1 MMAMGMVKRLNSRRR
16 RRGEGGAVMREIA
29 ELSKICASLAKS
41 DLSVE
46 MLDVMISEFSR
57 HGLSGDFARKIFS
70 LVLEERGRYGGEG
83 TPESGLKL
91 REFASRA
98 LELQRMGREVYRL
111 ELGEPDFTAPP
122 SAVEAA
128 CKAIREGYSK
138 YGPANGIKELRAAI
152 ASKLSE
158 RFGLDLKPDNI
169 AVTAGGT
176 FAVYGSIEAVTG
188 LGDEVIVIEPA
199 WPLYA
204 HQVRWLGRRP
214 KIIKTRFEDNWDPVN
229 MIQEKVSRLTKLII
243 LNYPNNPTGRVLD
256 ERSIRAI
263 IEIAEDYG
271 AWILSDEVYMDFC
284 YRDGFESILKLGT
297 ERTIMVNSFSKTWGM
312 TGFRVGYVVS
322 DPETAAR
329 VARAQN
335 TAITC
340 IPEFVQRAALAALND
355 EESARRNVELIGMR
369 LRILYEELSRSR
381 LIEVRPPE
389 GAMYIF
395 PRINVEG
402 FDSWRFAW
410 KLLEEKGVAI
420 APGACFGQSYN
431 NHLRISAVLDE
442 KPLREAC
449 RRIREAVE
457 EYC

>member
-1 MMAMGMVKRLNSRRR
+1 MKLRDE
-16 RRGEGGAVMREIA
+16 GEAAMRELA
-29 ELSKICASLAKS
+29 ELSRLCADLARS
-41 DLSVE
+41 DLSPE
-46 MLDVMISEFSR
+46 ILERMISEFAG
-57 HGLSGDFARKIFS
+57 HGLSSDLARKLFS
-70 LVLEERGRYGGEG
+70 LILEEGERIRGRGAS
-83 TPESGLKL
+83 ESGLKL

-98 LELQRMGREVYRL
+98 LELQRMGREIFRL
-111 ELGEPDFTAPP
+111 ELGEPDFTAPS

-138 YGPANGIKELRAAI
+138 YGPANGIKELRASI

-158 RFGLDLKPDNI
+158 KFKLDLKPDNVAI
-169 AVTAGGT
+169 TAGGT
-176 FAVYGSIEAVTG
+176 FGVYGSIEAATE

-214 KIIKTRFEDNWDPVN
+214 RIIRTRFEDDWDPVS
-229 MIQEKVSRLTKLII
+229 MIQDEISRMTRLII
-243 LNYPNNPTGRVLD
+243 LNYPNNPTGKVLD
-256 ERSIRAI
+256 EKSMRAI
-263 IEIAEDYG
+263 IELAEDHG

-284 YRDGFESILKLGT
+284 YRDGFKSILELGA
-297 ERTIMVNSFSKTWGM
+297 ERAIMVNSFSKTWGM
-312 TGFRVGYVVS
+312 TGFRVGYVIS
-322 DPETAAR
+322 DAETVAR

-355 EESARRNVELIGMR
+355 EEAARRNIELIGAR
-369 LRILYEELSRSR
+369 LKILYEELSRSR
-381 LIEVRPPE
+381 LIEVKPPE

-395 PRINVEG
+395 PRINVEN

-431 NHLRISAVLDE
+431 NHIRISAVLDE

-457 EYC
+457 EYS

>member
-1 MMAMGMVKRLNSRRR
+1 
-16 RRGEGGAVMREIA
+16 MRELA
-29 ELSKICASLAKS
+29 ELSRICASLARS
-41 DLSVE
+41 DFSTE
-46 MLDVMISEFSR
+46 MLDAMISEFSK
-57 HGLSGDFARKIFS
+57 HGLSGDLARRIFS
-70 LVLEERGRYGGEG
+70 LVLEERERCREGEA
-83 TPESGLKL
+83 PESGLKL

-98 LELQRMGREVYRL
+98 LELQRMGKEVCRL

-128 CKAIREGYSK
+128 CNAIREGYSK

-152 ASKLSE
+152 ASKLFE
-158 RFGLDLKPDNI
+158 KFDLDLKPDNI
-169 AVTAGGT
+169 AITAGGT
-176 FAVYGSIEAVTG
+176 FGVYGSMEAVTE
-188 LGDEVIVIEPA
+188 LGDEVMVIEPA

-204 HQVRWLGRRP
+204 HQARWLGRRP
-214 KIIKTRFEDNWDPVN
+214 NIIRTVFEDNWDPVD

-243 LNYPNNPTGRVLD
+243 LNYPNNPTGRVLN
-256 ERSIRAI
+256 ERSMRAI
-263 IEIAEDYG
+263 TEIAEDYG

-284 YRDGFESILKLGT
+284 YRNGFESILKLGA
-297 ERTIMVNSFSKTWGM
+297 ERVIMINSFSKTWGM

-355 EESARRNVELIGMR
+355 EGSARRNVELVGMR
-369 LRILYEELSRSR
+369 LKILYEELSRSK
-381 LIEVRPPE
+381 LIEVKPPE

-395 PRINVEG
+395 PRINVG
-402 FDSWRFAW
+402 NFDSWRFAW
-410 KLLEEKGVAI
+410 KLLEEKSVAI

-431 NHLRISAVLDE
+431 NHIRISAVLDE

-457 EYC
+457 EHSWGSGDKGVWRDG

>member
-1 MMAMGMVKRLNSRRR
+1 MKSL
-16 RRGEGGAVMREIA
+16 A
-29 ELSKICASLAKS
+29 ELSRICAELAGS

-46 MLDVMISEFSR
+46 MLDTLTLEFSK
-57 HGLSGDFARKIFS
+57 HGLSRDLARKFFS
-70 LVLEERGRYGGEG
+70 LLLEEKERLRGAGA
-83 TPESGLKL
+83 PESGLKL

-98 LELQRMGREVYRL
+98 LELQRMGKEVFRL

-158 RFGLDLKPDNI
+158 KFNLDLKPDNVAI
-169 AVTAGGT
+169 TAGGT
-176 FAVYGSIEAVTG
+176 FGVYGSIEAVTE

-204 HQVRWLGRRP
+204 HQVKWLGRRP
-214 KIIKTRFEDNWDPVN
+214 KIIRTRFEENWDPIEK
-229 MIQEKVSRLTKLII
+229 IQEEISRLIKLII
-243 LNYPNNPTGRVLD
+243 LNYPNNPTGKILD
-256 ERSIRAI
+256 EKSMKAV
-263 IEIAEDYG
+263 IELAEDYG

-284 YRDGFESILKLGT
+284 YRDGFESILKLGA
-297 ERTIMVNSFSKTWGM
+297 ERAIMINSFSKTWGM

-355 EESARRNVELIGMR
+355 EVSAGKNIELIGMR
-369 LRILYEELSRSR
+369 LKTLYEELSKSK
-381 LIEVRPPE
+381 LIEVKPPE

-395 PRINVEG
+395 PRMNVEN
-402 FDSWRFAW
+402 FDSWKFAW
-410 KLLEEKGVAI
+410 KLLEEKDVAI
-420 APGACFGQSYN
+420 APGACFGQSYD
-431 NHLRISAVLDE
+431 NHIRISAVLDE

-457 EYC
+457 EYL